1 VKGVVA
7 VSNGDGA
14 DSTVATPR
22 CAFPYYGGKT
32 QYADRLVDRMPQHRR
47 YVEAFGGGASVLL
60 AKPRSDI
67 EVFNDADENLVRF
80 FRVLR
85 NRPDELREWLDSC
98 LYSRTEHENWA
109 RQFYGSASIPDDVG
123 EVARA
128 GRWFTLRHTQ
138 YGSVTKSVSGFSTP
152 YKRNEA
158 QGMRKNIAALE
169 AVRERFSTV
178 VVECDDF
185 LQLIER
191 YDGQDTFWYFDP
203 PYVGNEHEY
212 LGDYE
217 HADLV
222 DALADLEGDWMVSYR
237 SLPDGLE
244 NLAECIDEIGGV
256 DRADGVK
263 DAVERV
269 VMSYDPA
276 QQPDL
281 TDNQQATLGG
291 ALE

>member
-1 VKGVVA
+1 MTA
-7 VSNGDGA
+7 E
-14 DSTVATPR
+14 TPR

-32 QYADRLVDRMPQHRR
+32 QYADRLVQRMPSHKR

-60 AKPRSDI
+60 AKPRSTI
-67 EVFNDADENLVRF
+67 EIFNDGDENLVRF

-85 NRPDELREWLDSC
+85 NRPDELREWLDAC
-98 LYSRTEHENWA
+98 LYSRADHEEWA
-109 RQFYGSASIPDDVG
+109 SQFYGNDEIPEDVG

-138 YGSVTKSVSGFSTP
+138 YGSVTKARSGFSTP

-158 QGMRKNIAALE
+158 QGMRKNIVSLD

-178 VVECDDF
+178 IVECDDY
-185 LQLIER
+185 LDLIDR
-191 YDGQDTFWYFDP
+191 YDGPDTFWYFDP

-212 LGDYE
+212 LGDFE

-222 DALADLEGDWMVSYR
+222 DALAALEGEWMVSYR
-237 SLPDGLE
+237 TLPDGLE
-244 NLAECIDEIGGV
+244 QVAECADELDGV

-263 DAVERV
+263 KARERV
-269 VMSYDPA
+269 IMSYNPA
-276 QQPDL
+276 KVP
-281 TDNQQATLGG
+281 TVTEEQQATLGG
-291 ALE
+291 VLGD